1 MNIVEKVIEEL
12 FENNAKKMESMCRK
26 EIMKFGWLNHHR
38 DFDDFYSQVAWDMA
52 KAGKKFKKEH
62 EEEYTYDDFKKYILG
77 VIKFSVDKEMKKR
90 NRKKRKIIKEKIY
103 KDQYGNTVIEKEYV
117 HDMSLDAEIGENM
130 TLKDIVMD
138 KLAIDDSTEYS
149 EKMLTYL
156 KRLSKKQKNILMML
170 SDGYSASDI
179 MEIFNISKKEYD
191 DCISAIRSYKNIE
204 VLL

>member
-1 MNIVEKVIEEL
+1 MDIVEKVLEEL
-12 FENNAKKMESMCRK
+12 FKDNAKKMESMCRK
-26 EIMKFGWLNHHR
+26 ELMRFGGLNHR

-138 KLAIDDSTEYS
+138 KLTIDELTEDYS
-149 EKMLTYL
+149 DKMIIYL
-156 KRLSKKQKNILMML
+156 KRLSKKQKNVLMML

-179 MEIFNISKKEYD
+179 MDIFNISRKEYE